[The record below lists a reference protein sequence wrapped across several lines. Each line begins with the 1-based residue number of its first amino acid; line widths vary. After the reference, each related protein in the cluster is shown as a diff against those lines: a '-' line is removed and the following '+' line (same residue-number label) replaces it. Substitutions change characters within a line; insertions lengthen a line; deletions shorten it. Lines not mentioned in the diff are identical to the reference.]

1 MKSKYVKYFYKSG
14 EVTVF
19 LSMMCLVICGLIF
32 SIIKSA
38 KLQYQKLLIEISVES
53 ALKSA
58 MSEYNK
64 ELFEKYGLLFVDTT
78 YKGVTDGGD
87 ESFINHLSQYI
98 DINLEQYNTGGNP
111 LCYISSSVNKSEY
124 ADANNHELVANQ
136 IVNYMSNIYKD
147 DSSFSDDDLIEKYIL
162 LKFGEDVD
170 SENENTIESKINEM
184 SSEEKIVYCVDLI
197 TKEMRDTAY
206 DEFNFSNLLSE
217 VSVTVFISTD
227 SEKIYECTK
236 SYTLN

>member
-1 MKSKYVKYFYKSG
+1 MPPDLRTG
-14 EVTVF
+14 
-19 LSMMCLVICGLIF
+19 
-32 SIIKSA
+32 
-38 KLQYQKLLIEISVES
+38 ES
-53 ALKSA
+53 ALRSA

-124 ADANNHELVANQ
+124 AGANNHELVANQ

-162 LKFGEDVD
+162 LKFGEDVH
-170 SENENTIESKINEM
+170 SENKNTIVIILFHRYIFCFFINCCIYFRPD
-184 SSEEKIVYCVDLI
+184 KVD
-197 TKEMRDTAY
+197 
-206 DEFNFSNLLSE
+206 
-217 VSVTVFISTD
+217 
-227 SEKIYECTK
+227 C
-236 SYTLN
+236 